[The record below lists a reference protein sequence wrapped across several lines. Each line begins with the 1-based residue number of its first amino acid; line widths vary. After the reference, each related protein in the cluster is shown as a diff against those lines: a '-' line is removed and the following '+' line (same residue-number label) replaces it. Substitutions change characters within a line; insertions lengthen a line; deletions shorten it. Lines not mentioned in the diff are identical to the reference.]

1 MKLYLAKHRGFCS
14 GVKRSI
20 RMAQKVLDDAS
31 KPVHILND
39 IVHNQTV
46 INELKN
52 AGLISVRDINEVND
66 GTIIFSAH
74 GVPKAIENE
83 ARSLNLKVIDTT
95 CPLVKRIHKTA
106 QDFIIMGYEVI
117 LFGDPEHD
125 EVKGIKGVGTEHIHV
140 IKTEDE
146 ISELPD
152 FKKLVALIAQS
163 TSSVNQF
170 NKIAGILKRRYT
182 SFKAVNTICRATRL
196 RQESIHQLAEI
207 VDIVIVI
214 GSSSSANS
222 NRLVEIARSY
232 DKKAYLIDNAGE
244 LKFRWLIGAEKVGV
258 TSGAS
263 TPDFLVQELLH
274 GIQHYFREKRIPVEL
289 FEV

>member
-20 RMAQKVLDDAS
+20 RMAQKVLDHAS
-31 KPVHILND
+31 EPVHILND

-46 INELKN
+46 IDELKN

-66 GTIIFSAH
+66 GTILFSAH
-74 GVPKAIENE
+74 GVPKSIEDK
-83 ARSLNLKVIDTT
+83 AGSLGLNAIDTT
-95 CPLVKRIHKTA
+95 CPLVKKIHKTA
-106 QDFIIMGYEVI
+106 RDFIVTGHEVI

-125 EVKGIKGVGTEHIHV
+125 EVKGIRGVGTEHIHV
-140 IKTEDE
+140 IKTENE

-152 FKKLVALIAQS
+152 FKKPVALIAQS

-170 NKIAGILKRRYT
+170 NKIAGILRNRFT
-182 SFKAVNTICRATRL
+182 SIKVSDTICRATRL
-196 RQESIHQLAEI
+196 RQESIHRLAEL

-214 GSSSSANS
+214 GSPSSANS
-222 NRLVEIARSY
+222 NRLAEIARSY
-232 DKKAYLIDNAGE
+232 DKKSYLIDSAAE
-244 LKFRWLIGAEKVGV
+244 LRLRWLIGVEKIGI

-263 TPDFLVQELLH
+263 TPDFLVQELLN
-274 GIQHYFREKRIPVEL
+274 GIQHYFREKLIPVEL